1 MATKKVEE
9 KKTAFFKPSGNAKN
23 QLDGDTD
30 FTFREFN
37 EVVIRLN
44 SQTVLRIVMDYN
56 TGLYGSIYNEID
68 GTSWDWHAEE
78 DV

>member
-9 KKTAFFKPSGNAKN
+9 KKTAFFRPSGNAKN

-30 FTFREFN
+30 FTFGKFH

-44 SQTVLRIVMDYN
+44 SQLVLRIVIDQN
-56 TGLYGSIYNEID
+56 DGLYGALYNEIN
-68 GTSWDWHAEE
+68 GTSWNWHAEE